1 MDVSAYPFFRRDMSW
16 LSFNERVLM
25 EAADRTL
32 PVYDRIKFLSIFSS
46 NLEEFY
52 TVRVAYHQAVLQK
65 RRDNISQWMFLHIRE
80 FFRNN
85 IKNISR
91 NNKFIANIYNWAVNT
106 YWRK

>member
-65 RRDNISQWMFLHIRE
+65 RRDRSEAEEDSDADAHILQAIRE
-80 FFRNN
+80 TVIRQDELYYRIFYDQ
-85 IKNISR
+85 ILP
-91 NNKFIANIYNWAVNT
+91 T
-106 YWRK
+106 L